1 MLVQKICTLN
11 VDEIDTW
18 FAPRKMCTAWKRIT
32 NDLVAELKFSKT
44 VFFNLFEF
52 AVRKPIFF

>member
-1 MLVQKICTLN
+1 MLN

-32 NDLVAELKFSKT
+32 NDLVAVLKFSKT